1 MRKRTI
7 KTAAA
12 AFLAAQTVFLCGA
25 SAEDSC
31 YILREYEGKIA
42 LFRENMPSPIAVYQ
56 TPPSALYSAD
66 AALIAEGIRVKTDSE
81 IARLIEDLGLE

>member
-1 MRKRTI
+1 MKKRTKRI
-7 KTAAA
+7 AA
-12 AFLAAQTVFLCGA
+12 AFVAAQTLFLCGA
-25 SAEDSC
+25 SAESGC
-31 YILREYEGKIA
+31 YVLREYNGKIA
-42 LFRENMPSPIAVYQ
+42 LFRENTPSPIAVYE